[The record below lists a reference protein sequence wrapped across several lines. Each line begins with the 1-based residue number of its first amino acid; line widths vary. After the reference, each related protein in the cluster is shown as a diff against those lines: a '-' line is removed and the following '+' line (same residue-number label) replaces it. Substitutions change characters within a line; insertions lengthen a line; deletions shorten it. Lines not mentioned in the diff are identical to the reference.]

1 MTKNKLKKLIILN
14 NAQFASMHLNLLVI
28 LYIFLEVLKQ
38 RTIFPTPGCQFLEE
52 RCNSL
57 VERILCDTFV
67 TLHRIL
73 MLKVR
78 ARARHAF
85 TLKQKNLF

>member
-1 MTKNKLKKLIILN
+1 MTKKQINKKIIIWN
-14 NAQFASMHLNLLVI
+14 KAQFASVYLNLLVI

-57 VERILCDTFV
+57 VERISCDIF
-67 TLHRIL
+67 IEK
-73 MLKVR
+73 MGK
-78 ARARHAF
+78 
-85 TLKQKNLF
+85 